1 MIEEFELMYEDD
13 IATNKA
19 MGQFGA
25 QHILENTGKS
35 KVNILTHCNTGSL
48 ATAGH
53 GTALGKPLMFCVL
66 SHCNTGSLATAGHG
80 TALGKPLMFCV
91 LSHCNTGSLATAGH
105 GTALGKPLCQHN
117 HMHVQVPTRKRKGC
131 VLTMVL

>member
-1 MIEEFELMYEDD
+1 MHRSNDVEGSKIPLCICRLGFVFFRMIEEFELMYEDD

-25 QHILENTGKS
+25 QHILAKTGKS

-53 GTALGKPLMFCVL
+53 GTALGKPLMFVY
-66 SHCNTGSLATAGHG
+66 
-80 TALGKPLMFCV
+80 
-91 LSHCNTGSLATAGH
+91 
-105 GTALGKPLCQHN
+105 
-117 HMHVQVPTRKRKGC
+117 
-131 VLTMVL
+131 